1 MLHELV
7 SEDKLSSNIPSAVS
21 FTAEHCHFHKKDRR
35 FSYCRIIISI
45 LVNFVTESRSDL
57 TKACTTPATLFP

>member
-21 FTAEHCHFHKKDRR
+21 FTAEHGHFHKKDRG
-35 FSYCRIIISI
+35 FSNCRIIISI
-45 LVNFVTESRSDL
+45 LVNFVTESKSGL
-57 TKACTTPATLFP
+57 TKA